1 MTPFDFIFMLTRN
14 DRTVADAAVHAET
27 ALRAGIR
34 HIGFKDVGLPFDA
47 LAGLARQIREG
58 GASTYLEVVSLDRD
72 SEIRSVKAAIDLGVD
87 YLLGGT
93 HVEDVLPLLEGTP
106 TRYYPFPG
114 RIVGHP
120 SILEGTQAEIVKSAV
135 ALASHPG
142 VAGLDLLAYRSGGN
156 VPSLIDAVCRAVPK
170 PVIVAGSVDRPD
182 QIEAIRKSGAA
193 GFTVGTSALEQ
204 EQRQDRPG
212 PLLPSENDDPAIGSF
227 EDAAHPC
234 VRRTR
239 LPRHS
244 VASVIRAPH
253 NRQLSNRLRRDGS
266 MTGPTRSGISRMI
279 DHSGSTR
286 KSRRRIA
293 SVTRSRAKSSPPPP
307 VDRCTSTSGYRS

>member
-58 GASTYLEVVSLDRD
+58 GARTYLEVVSLDRD

-93 HVEDVLPLLEGTP
+93 HAEDVLPLLEGSP
-106 TRYYPFPG
+106 IRYYPFPG

-120 SILEGTQAEIVKSAV
+120 SNLEGSQAEIVKSAV

-142 VAGLDLLAYRSGGN
+142 VAGLDLLAYRSAGN

-170 PVIVAGSVDRPD
+170 PIIVAGSVDRPV
-182 QIEAIRKSGAA
+182 QIETIRKSGAA
-193 GFTVGTSALEQ
+193 GFTVGTSALDGRFPAEGPALEFQLRAISACLEGHQ
-204 EQRQDRPG
+204 ESM
-212 PLLPSENDDPAIGSF
+212 PL
-227 EDAAHPC
+227 
-234 VRRTR
+234 
-239 LPRHS
+239 
-244 VASVIRAPH
+244 
-253 NRQLSNRLRRDGS
+253 
-266 MTGPTRSGISRMI
+266 SRN
-279 DHSGSTR
+279 S
-286 KSRRRIA
+286 
-293 SVTRSRAKSSPPPP
+293 
-307 VDRCTSTSGYRS
+307 